1 MKKLYFYLI
10 ILVLIFVPNMSV
22 SAASPVLIYEFYGN
36 GCPHCT
42 NSFVWFDYIEEEYGK
57 YFDLVKFEVW
67 YNQDNSNLMME
78 VGKTLGDNVSGV
90 PYIVVGDK
98 SFIGFGETS
107 KQEILDQILFEYENI
122 NRGTKVSKAIYD
134 YRVKN
139 GFNRNNKFISQTS
152 NSIYVVL
159 DNVIDDIINKAI

>member
-1 MKKLYFYLI
+1 MKRLFLLF
-10 ILVLIFVPNMSV
+10 ILVLILVPGYVN
-22 SAASPVLIYEFYGN
+22 AENSPVLIYEFYGN

-67 YNQDNSNLMME
+67 YNQDNSKLMME

-107 KQEILDQILFEYENI
+107 KKEILDQILLEYENI
-122 NRGTKVSKAIYD
+122 NRGTKVSKTIYE
-134 YRVKN
+134 YKLKN
-139 GFNRNNKFISQTS
+139 GFNINNKFITKTS
-152 NSIYVVL
+152 NSISIVL
-159 DNVIDDIINKAI
+159 DNVIDNIINKAI

>member
-1 MKKLYFYLI
+1 MKRLFLLF
-10 ILVLIFVPNMSV
+10 ILVLILVPGYVN
-22 SAASPVLIYEFYGN
+22 AENSPVLIYEFYGN

-122 NRGTKVSKAIYD
+122 NRGTKVSKTIYD
-134 YRVKN
+134 YKLKN
-139 GFNRNNKFISQTS
+139 GFNINNKFITKTS
-152 NSIYVVL
+152 NSISIVL
-159 DNVIDDIINKAI
+159 DNVIDNIINKAI